1 MAIRETIFRFLF
13 DTGDS
18 KAKLDEAAEGTEK
31 LNENL
36 KETSKEAKKAEKD
49 LDKATDAV
57 GRMPG
62 PVGAAVDG
70 IKGMVN
76 SFKAIIASPVGMILA
91 GVAVAVG
98 ALVAVFQ
105 NFSPVVDFISDK
117 IALVTGAF
125 RGLQSQVYS
134 FINGTG
140 FSTDK
145 IKEQALAMQEVEQMT
160 RDYDDNLSA
169 LNLTQSKYE
178 RQIDVNLKKLK
189 NKNITEKESNA
200 IIEETIR
207 LQKLQI
213 DGLQENQKKETEF
226 LKKKV
231 IAEGGTYAQI
241 LAIAKGAQVTE
252 LNTGKETLDAA
263 LIALQNNYQKREDAV
278 STYEQ
283 KYERIQNVR
292 DAQEIKFNT
301 KRDAERKAAEEQ
313 RKKELEQAAKLVELN
328 EKQQK
333 DKEEAVKNGF
343 DKTSKLT
350 EDYYKQESTKLLN
363 QNLKAEELKKAQDE
377 LELRRLNQQIENAK
391 MYGQSTV
398 DLELQL
404 AQKKANIIKDAA
416 DAQKKTDEDL
426 LKKKKEDA
434 DAQKKIDEDV
444 ASNKVKTLESYSSS
458 IKAFASVLGE
468 STAEGK
474 ALAVAATTIDTY
486 LAAQKAYT
494 SQLLPGDPTSPF
506 RGALAAAA
514 AIAVG
519 VANVKKILDVQVPG
533 GGGSG
538 GSVPSAPPM
547 TRPSS
552 SFTRIDNTN
561 PIDVNNTGST
571 KVYVTETDI
580 TETQKKVDSIK
591 AKAVIG

>member
-1 MAIRETIFRFLF
+1 MAKNEVVVITKVQ
-13 DTGDS
+13 TGDS
-18 KAKLDEAAEGTEK
+18 AEQIEEVSKATEG
-31 LNENL
+31 LNDNL
-36 KETSKEAKKAEKD
+36 KETQKEAKETEKK

-70 IKGMVN
+70 FKNMIN

-98 ALVAVFQ
+98 SLVAVFQ
-105 NFSPVVDFISDK
+105 NFSPIVDLISDK
-117 IALVTGAF
+117 IALVTGGF
-125 RGLQSQVYS
+125 RGLQSQIYS

-140 FSTDK
+140 FSTEK
-145 IKEQALAMQEVEQMT
+145 IKEQALAMQEAEQLS
-160 RDYDDNLSA
+160 RDYEDNLSA
-169 LNLTQSKYE
+169 LNLTQSKFE

-231 IAEGGTYAQI
+231 IGEGGSYAQI
-241 LAIAKGAQVTE
+241 LAIAKGARIAE
-252 LNTGKETLDAA
+252 LNTGKESLDAA
-263 LIALQNNYQKREDAV
+263 LKALQDNYQKREDSV
-278 STYEQ
+278 SGYEQ

-292 DAQEIKFNT
+292 DAQEIKFNS

-313 RKKELEQAAKLVELN
+313 RKKEIEQAAKLIELN

-333 DKEEAVKNGF
+333 DREEAVKNGF

-350 EDYYKQESTKLLN
+350 EDYYKQESAKLLN
-363 QNLKAEELKKAQDE
+363 QNLTTEELKKQQDE
-377 LELRRLNQQIENAK
+377 LDLKRLNQQLENAK

-404 AQKKANIIKDAA
+404 AQKKANINKEAT
-416 DAQKKTDEDL
+416 DAQKKADDEL

-444 ASNKVKTLESYSSS
+444 AANRVKSLDSASNTLKT
-458 IKAFASVLGE
+458 FASLLGE
-468 STAEGK
+468 TTAEGK
-474 ALAVAATTIDTY
+474 ALAIAATTIDTY
-486 LAAQKAYT
+486 KAAQSAYA
-494 SQLLPGDPTSPF
+494 SLAGIPVVGPAL
-506 RGALAAAA
+506 GAAAAAA
-514 AIAVG
+514 AIASGLATV
-519 VANVKKILDVQVPG
+519 NKILSVQVPG
-533 GGGSG
+533 SSG

-552 SFTRIDNTN
+552 SFTRIDNST
-561 PIDVNNTGST
+561 PLDVNNTGKT

-580 TETQKKVDSIK
+580 TNTQKKVDAIK

>member
-1 MAIRETIFRFLF
+1 MARNEVKVITKVE
-13 DTGDS
+13 TGDS
-18 KAKLDEAAEGTEK
+18 AEQIEEVSKSTEK
-31 LNENL
+31 LNDNL
-36 KETSKEAKKAEKD
+36 KETQKEAKETEKK

-70 IKGMVN
+70 FKNMVT

-117 IALVTGAF
+117 IAFVTGAF
-125 RGLQSQVYS
+125 RGLQSQIYS
-134 FINGTG
+134 FIDGTG

-145 IKEQALAMQEVEQMT
+145 IKEQALAMQEAEQMS
-160 RDYDDNLSA
+160 RDYEDNLSA
-169 LNLTQSKYE
+169 LNLTQSKFE

-200 IIEETIR
+200 IIQETIR

-213 DGLQENQKKETEF
+213 DGLQENQKKETEY

-231 IAEGGTYAQI
+231 IAEGGSYKQI
-241 LAIAKGAQVTE
+241 LAIAKGARIAE
-252 LNTGKETLDAA
+252 LNTGNESLDK
-263 LIALQNNYQKREDAV
+263 ALQALQDNYQKREDSV

-301 KRDAERKAAEEQ
+301 KRENERKAADEQ
-313 RKKELEQAAKLVELN
+313 RKKEIEQATKLLELN

-350 EDYYKQESTKLLN
+350 EDYYKQESAKLLN
-363 QNLKAEELKKAQDE
+363 QNLTTEELKKAQDE
-377 LELRRLNQQIENAK
+377 LELKRLNQQLENAK

-404 AQKKANIIKDAA
+404 AQKKANINKEAT
-416 DAQKKTDEDL
+416 DAQKKADDEL

-444 ASNKVKTLESYSSS
+444 AANRVKSLESASNTL
-458 IKAFASVLGE
+458 KTFANVLGE
-468 STAEGK
+468 TTAEGK
-474 ALAVAATTIDTY
+474 ALAVAAATIDTY
-486 LAAQKAYT
+486 KAAQSAYA
-494 SQLLPGDPTSPF
+494 SLSGIPVVGPAL
-506 RGALAAAA
+506 GAAAAAA
-514 AIAVG
+514 AIASGLATV
-519 VANVKKILDVQVPG
+519 NKILSVQVPNSSG
-533 GGGSG
+533 G

-552 SFTRIDNTN
+552 SFTRIDNST
-561 PIDVNNTGST
+561 PLDVNNTGAT

-580 TETQKKVDSIK
+580 TNTQKKVDAIK